1 MPSSKLVQNGS
12 SSLTHRV
19 LSTAMRPIGFSKQ
32 STEKAKA
39 YIVNRDAKA
48 SAPVVP
54 PAKTVAGLDVSQS
67 DERGFPI
74 WTLRRTGSTTAPR
87 KVIMAIHGG
96 AYVTEINAMTWA
108 LYAGWARADDV
119 DVIVPIYPL
128 APHGTAGRIVPIVAD
143 LIADLIRERGPDRVA
158 VEGDSAGAGLA
169 LAAVQEVLRRGIESP
184 ARLVL
189 ISPFL
194 DVTLS
199 DPRSRT
205 INDPFLS
212 IDALREWGRQW
223 AGDLDPAHPMVSP
236 INGSMEG
243 IRGLAAYSG
252 TIDCLC
258 PDTWRLKDA
267 TDALGI
273 DAYYD
278 IRTGLSHGWAGFSFI
293 PDARSVA
300 PIVRRQLLGR

>member
-1 MPSSKLVQNGS
+1 MPNSKLVQNGS
-12 SSLTHRV
+12 SSLMHRV
-19 LSTAMRPIGFSKQ
+19 ISNAMRPMGFNKQ
-32 STEKAKA
+32 STAKAKA
-39 YIVNRDAKA
+39 YVLKRDAKA
-48 SAPVVP
+48 TPVVP
-54 PAKTVAGLDVSQS
+54 PAKAVAGLDVSHS

-74 WTLRRTGSTTAPR
+74 WTLRRKAGAGVPR
-87 KVIMAIHGG
+87 KAIVAIHGG

-108 LYAGWARADDV
+108 WNASWARADDV

-128 APHGTAGRIVPIVAD
+128 APHGTAGRIVPVVAD
-143 LIADLIRERGPDRVA
+143 LIADLVRERGADLVA
-158 VEGDSAGAGLA
+158 VQGDSAGAGLA
-169 LAAVQEVLRRGIESP
+169 LAAVQEVIRRGVESP
-184 ARLVL
+184 ARVVL

-199 DPRSRT
+199 DPRSHT

-223 AGDLDPAHPMVSP
+223 AGELDPADPMVSP
-236 INGSMEG
+236 INGSMTG
-243 IRGLAAYSG
+243 IRGLAVYSG
-252 TIDCLC
+252 TIDLLC

-267 TDALGI
+267 TEALGV

-293 PDARSVA
+293 PDAKSVA
-300 PIVRRQLLGR
+300 PIIQRQLLGR